1 MSCGFLSEA
10 QVCDEPYRSF
20 NHWSVC
26 MVMYTNP
33 VVRARLVAQ
42 PVSMLEARPTR
53 GSCAALFL
61 ILVKTNWNGLS
72 VSRGSQG
79 ALIIMPILS
88 FYPYWHNELRP
99 KLMKGV

>member
-53 GSCAALFL
+53 ASCAALFL

-79 ALIIMPILS
+79 ASIIAP
-88 FYPYWHNELRP
+88 FYHDIHYRHNVSCTLTE
-99 KLMKGV
+99 

>member
-42 PVSMLEARPTR
+42 PVSMLEARPIR
-53 GSCAALFL
+53 ASCAALFL
-61 ILVKTNWNGLS
+61 ILVKTNWNGLF
-72 VSRGSQG
+72 VSRGKSG
-79 ALIIMPILS
+79 CINHCASFVMLSLTGTMNCALIL
-88 FYPYWHNELRP
+88 
-99 KLMKGV
+99 